1 MQPLVSILI
10 PLFNA
15 ERWIGDALESALA
28 QTWQNKEI
36 IVVNDGSTDR
46 SAEIAQRYESEILK
60 IITQENH
67 GCSAAKQTA
76 IENCNGDFI
85 QYLDADD
92 LLSENKIEAQMKVL
106 SDAPE
111 KVSVCRTVFF
121 YDGEDHATREAP
133 DEWYLYDTDDPAE
146 FLIDLYG
153 GNGRAGM
160 ISSNA
165 YLTPRTVAK
174 KAGGWD
180 LTISPSPDED
190 GEYFCRVVLASAG
203 IRFVPTAF
211 NYYRKHRNGKNLSRL
226 RSPASMRGALRSLD
240 LVAKHLLTATNDIRA
255 KQAMARNYLECA
267 YIAYPDFPEVS
278 EAAFKRVEELGGTDY
293 VPSVGGWKGKTLH
306 NLFGWKM
313 ARKIRIKGRR
323 VLAALAKEQ

>member
-1 MQPLVSILI
+1 MQPLVSILV

-15 ERWIGDALESALA
+15 ERWIGDTLESALS
-28 QTWQNKEI
+28 QTWQNKEV
-36 IVVNDGSTDR
+36 IVVDDGSTDR
-46 SAEIAQRYESEILK
+46 SLEIARRYESETLK
-60 IITQENH
+60 IITQENR

-76 IENCNGDFI
+76 LENCNGAFV

-121 YDGEDHATREAP
+121 FDGENHANREPP
-133 DEWYLYDTDDPAE
+133 DEWYLYDADDPAE
-146 FLIDLYG
+146 FLINLYG

-165 YLTPRTVAK
+165 YLTSRELAE

-190 GEYFCRVVLASAG
+190 GEYFCRVVLASGG
-203 IRFVPTAF
+203 IRFMPTAF
-211 NYYRKHRNGKNLSRL
+211 NYYRKHRNGKNLSHL
-226 RSPASMRGALRSLD
+226 RSPASMRGALKSLD
-240 LVAKHLLTATNDIRA
+240 LITSHLLTATNDVRA
-255 KQAMARNYLECA
+255 KRAMARNYLECA
-267 YIAYPDFPEVS
+267 YIAYPDFPDVS

-293 VPSVGGWKGKTLH
+293 VPSVGGWKGRAIH

-313 ARKIRIKGRR
+313 ARTIGVKGRR